1 MNRDPLAR
9 AIAAICITIALLGSG
24 LLLAHRTLGAVPQQ
38 ALHPDEFL
46 PLIVKPRASATA
58 TATMATATTTATTS
72 PTTTATAT
80 ATTTATASP
89 TTTATAT
96 ASPTTT
102 ATATA
107 TTMPTLVPTSD
118 PLATSQLQLTNHTG
132 FSLSF
137 ALEGPTTAD
146 GDVAPNITFLQS
158 IRPGDYLLKVWTQCR
173 YSELPFTV
181 DAQHPNFGVTYN
193 CP

>member
-9 AIAAICITIALLGSG
+9 AIAAACITIVLLGSG
-24 LLLAHRTLGAVPQQ
+24 MLLARGVLGAVPQQ
-38 ALHPDEFL
+38 VLHPDEFL
-46 PLIVKPRASATA
+46 PLIVQPRQ
-58 TATMATATTTATTS
+58 S
-72 PTTTATAT
+72 P
-80 ATTTATASP
+80 TASP

-96 ASPTTT
+96 TTPTASPTTTATATST

-107 TTMPTLVPTSD
+107 TTMPTPVPTSD

-132 FSLSF
+132 FVLSF
-137 ALEGPTTAD
+137 ALEGPTTANS
-146 GDVAPNITFLQS
+146 DVAPNTTFLLS

-181 DAQHPNFGVTYN
+181 DAQHPNFSVTYN

>member
-58 TATMATATTTATTS
+58 TATMATATTTATAS

-80 ATTTATASP
+80 ATATSTATP
-89 TTTATAT
+89 
-96 ASPTTT
+96 
-102 ATATA
+102 TA

-118 PLATSQLQLTNHTG
+118 PLATAQL
-132 FSLSF
+132 
-137 ALEGPTTAD
+137 
-146 GDVAPNITFLQS
+146 
-158 IRPGDYLLKVWTQCR
+158 
-173 YSELPFTV
+173 
-181 DAQHPNFGVTYN
+181 
-193 CP
+193 